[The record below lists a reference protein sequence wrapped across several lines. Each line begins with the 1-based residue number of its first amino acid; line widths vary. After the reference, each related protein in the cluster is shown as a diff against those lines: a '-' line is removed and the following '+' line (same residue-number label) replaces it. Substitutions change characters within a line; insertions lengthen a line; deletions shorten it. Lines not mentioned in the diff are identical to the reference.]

1 MDTLASV
8 VLAEEL
14 GRSTFSGVAITVL
27 VHTDMASV
35 HLFNAGSQALKDRFM
50 PDVVAGRKIVAVGV
64 TEPGAGSDVKGI
76 RTTARRDGDSYVLN
90 GAKMFITNGVHADL
104 YCIAAISNPDAR
116 PSQRMS
122 MLLVEKGTP
131 GFRVGRALDK
141 QGWRS
146 SDTAELLFEDCRV
159 PGRNLLGEEG
169 RGFYAIMRNFQN
181 ERIVIGAMAMGEA
194 QAAIEITLDWVT
206 QRKRSA
212 SRYGPADH
220 PPAAGDAG
228 GPGRGRAA
236 ARLSCGVAGDAG
248 IDATKE
254 VSMVKAY
261 CGELVNEV
269 MYACLQFHGGMGYM
283 RESTIERMSRDAR
296 VQSIGGGTTEVML
309 EEVAKRMPMK
319 RGVRPLRAMS
329 GLFLTPSKIRSSVRL
344 RELQHGFLLG
354 IEAEPFDGPVQRAQH
369 EYPQR
374 HDLDIGAN
382 FARTPRVQKQLVP
395 IFGIGFPQRPV
406 RLLEV
411 FGKLAI
417 DSNIGRGEI
426 ARLQQRHQMRLDR
439 QSDPA
444 PMRDLAGALQ
454 RGLDRVEYLSRPRC
468 STSSRMASLESK

>member
-1 MDTLASV
+1 MKTAAANGHARSAYFGEEHELLRTQIRRFVNEEIKPRALQWEQDGMVPREVLRRMGELGFLGIRYAAEYGGSDMDTLATV

-35 HLFNAGSQALKDRFM
+35 HLYNSGSQALKDRFM
-50 PDVVAGRKIVAVGV
+50 PDVVAGKKIVAVGV

-104 YCIAAISNPDAR
+104 YCVAANTNPDMR
-116 PSQRMS
+116 PSQRIS

-131 GFRVGRALDK
+131 GFRVSRALDK

-146 SDTAELLFEDCRV
+146 SDTAELLFENCRI
-159 PGRNLLGEEG
+159 PATNLLGEEG

-206 QRKRSA
+206 QRQTFGA
-212 SRYGPADH
+212 PLWSRQAIRH
-220 PPAAGDAG
+220 RLAMLAAKVEAG
-228 GPGRGRAA
+228 LQLVYHAA
-236 ARLSCGVAGDAG
+236 WLVTQGV
-248 IDATKE
+248 DATKE

-283 RESTIERMSRDAR
+283 RESAIERMSRDAR

-309 EEVAKRMPMK
+309 EEVAKRM
-319 RGVRPLRAMS
+319 R
-329 GLFLTPSKIRSSVRL
+329 
-344 RELQHGFLLG
+344 
-354 IEAEPFDGPVQRAQH
+354 
-369 EYPQR
+369 
-374 HDLDIGAN
+374 
-382 FARTPRVQKQLVP
+382 
-395 IFGIGFPQRPV
+395 
-406 RLLEV
+406 
-411 FGKLAI
+411 
-417 DSNIGRGEI
+417 
-426 ARLQQRHQMRLDR
+426 
-439 QSDPA
+439 
-444 PMRDLAGALQ
+444 
-454 RGLDRVEYLSRPRC
+454 
-468 STSSRMASLESK
+468 